1 MVSFS
6 CEVCN
11 DTIVKKKLMQHRST
25 CSGAHFTCLDCQTTF
40 QGLDF
45 QKHTSCISEAEKYQ
59 KGLYKAPSK
68 KQKTAVSVTE
78 QKKEEKVPETTEIQ
92 VSARTTVSEIKLLE
106 RKENAKNGDKKETK
120 LPTKDNMDKKDKKD
134 KKVKTKEAMKK
145 ESTDVKTTERKEDKA
160 HPSPDVNDK
169 ADDKRM
175 KTTFGEDNI
184 LASPSESK
192 VLEMKADTKSKKA
205 NNKRKLHETT
215 EAKAESSDSNSDPDS
230 DDDAPT
236 TGTPPKDKK
245 TKVEKPAEAAK
256 TNGVANGKKKTEIPS
271 DVVQSQIQSM
281 VARGGVVS
289 FKSLIKHLRRSKETH
304 VITKAELMRRLVLK
318 AEGDKLIL
326 SIAT

>member
-25 CSGAHFTCLDCQTTF
+25 CAGAHFTCLDCQTTF

-68 KQKTAVSVTE
+68 KQKTAVNVTE
-78 QKKEEKVPETTEIQ
+78 QKKEEKVPESTEIQ
-92 VSARTTVSEIKLLE
+92 LSVRTTVSGVTSLE
-106 RKENAKNGDKKETK
+106 RKENAKDGDKKETK
-120 LPTKDNMDKKDKKD
+120 LPTKDNKDKKNKKDKKA
-134 KKVKTKEAMKK
+134 KKKEAMKK
-145 ESTDVKTTERKEDKA
+145 ESTDVTTERKEDKA
-160 HPSPDVNDK
+160 DLSPEVNDK

-175 KTTFGEDNI
+175 ETTFGEDSTS
-184 LASPSESK
+184 ASPSESK
-192 VLEMKADTKSKKA
+192 VLEMKADTKSKKE
-205 NNKRKLHETT
+205 NNKRKLDETT

-245 TKVEKPAEAAK
+245 AKVEKPAEAAN

-281 VARGGVVS
+281 VARGGGVS
-289 FKSLIKHLRRSKETH
+289 FKSLIKHLRRNKETH

>member
-25 CSGAHFTCLDCQTTF
+25 CAGAHFTCLDCQTTF

-68 KQKTAVSVTE
+68 KQKTAVNVTE
-78 QKKEEKVPETTEIQ
+78 QKKEEKVPESTEIQ
-92 VSARTTVSEIKLLE
+92 LVTPLE
-106 RKENAKNGDKKETK
+106 RKENAKDGDKKETK
-120 LPTKDNMDKKDKKD
+120 LPTKDKKNKKDKKA
-134 KKVKTKEAMKK
+134 KKKEATKK
-145 ESTDVKTTERKEDKA
+145 ESTDVTTERKEDKA
-160 HPSPDVNDK
+160 DLSPEVNDK

-175 KTTFGEDNI
+175 ETTFGEDSTSG
-184 LASPSESK
+184 SPSESK
-192 VLEMKADTKSKKA
+192 VLEMKADTKSKKE
-205 NNKRKLHETT
+205 NNKRKLDETT
-215 EAKAESSDSNSDPDS
+215 EAKAESSDSKSDPDS

-245 TKVEKPAEAAK
+245 AKVEKPAEAAN
-256 TNGVANGKKKTEIPS
+256 TNGVANGKRKTEIPS

-281 VARGGVVS
+281 VARGGGVS
-289 FKSLIKHLRRSKETH
+289 FKSLIKHLRRNKETH